1 LGSRVDRKASAKKPS
16 DGSAASGFSA
26 SYRTETIVDLS
37 AVGADTIAVVDYMF
51 TVRTL
56 IR

>member
-1 LGSRVDRKASAKKPS
+1 MGSRVDRKASAKKPS